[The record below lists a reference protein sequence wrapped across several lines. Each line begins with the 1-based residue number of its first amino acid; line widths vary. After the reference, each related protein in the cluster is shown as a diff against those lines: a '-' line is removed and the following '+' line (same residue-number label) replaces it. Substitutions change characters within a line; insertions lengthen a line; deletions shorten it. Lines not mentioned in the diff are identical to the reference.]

1 MAPCEAR
8 RVSWS
13 PLLCHDEDPLL
24 SLQPVR
30 FCLLLRKNKWPDSE
44 AITILNYWSL
54 GSYLG
59 IQLSVWRRIWNALIS
74 HFDSG
79 GHISPCA

>member
-30 FCLLLRKNKWPDSE
+30 FCLLLRKNKWPDSG

-59 IQLSVWRRIWNALIS
+59 IQLNVWRRIWNALIS